1 MRIGEQISNRWARL
15 LNWVASLGHTL
26 PLWLA
31 GDAQYTWPPA
41 EDAVRLAKYK
51 RYQALYEGEHE
62 SVYVDGGRY
71 RYDKHREYVTVNCSA
86 EITDLLVD
94 RLFGEQLRVTGPDG
108 SQEWLDYL
116 QMSSNFQQMLPQLAT
131 GVSYRGDGVLKVRYD
146 ETRRAVTINPISP
159 ALYFPEVDDEDRTAV
174 QRATLGWVV
183 YSGNVP
189 YLFCEIHEPGIIKR
203 KMYALHGVGPFTYS
217 DADAVE
223 LASLEEYE
231 DLLPEEQTGV
241 DGMLIIHIANQSSD
255 DGSIWGSSDYVQIFS
270 LQGEL
275 NNRYIQ
281 RAEVQDKHADPW
293 MYGPDLRDDKG
304 VLKTDQKYIITE
316 RGENNPAGYITWD
329 GNLTSVENSIA
340 DLKSDII
347 RISGFS
353 PESFAADGGGAES
366 GRALKLKQWRT
377 ASAVRRRQ
385 RIYGPAIQE
394 AIATATALA
403 RAIGNQFLDFDGEI
417 PVLSEGDITLQW
429 QDGLPND
436 TMQEIEEAVAA
447 TGAGLLSRETAIR
460 RLNPDMSDEQI
471 DEEISRIDAETA
483 ANSVTSPSQTFLSTP
498 EWETPTTDAG
508 TGANA

>member
-1 MRIGEQISNRWARL
+1 MRIGEQIINRWARL

-26 PLWLA
+26 PPWLA

-41 EDAVRLAKYK
+41 EDAVRLAKYQ

-62 SVYVDGGRY
+62 SVYIDGGRY

-131 GVSYRGDGVLKVRYD
+131 GVSYRGDGVLKVRYN

-159 ALYFPEVDDEDRTAV
+159 ALYFPEAGDDDRTAV

-183 YSGNVP
+183 YSGNAP

-203 KMYALHGVGPFTYS
+203 ELFALHGVGPFTYS

-223 LASLEEYE
+223 LSALESYA

-241 DGMLIIHIANQSSD
+241 DGMLVIHIANQSSD
-255 DGSIWGSSDYVQIFS
+255 DGGIWGSSDYAQIFS

-275 NNRYIQ
+275 NNRYVQ
-281 RAEVQDKHADPW
+281 RAEELDKHSGPW
-293 MYGPDLRDDKG
+293 MAGLDIADDRG
-304 VLKTDQKYIITE
+304 NVDTENKYIKLLP
-316 RGENNPAGYITWD
+316 GEEAPKYITWE
-329 GNLTSVENSIA
+329 GNLTAVETAIN
-340 DLKSDII
+340 DLKNDII
-347 RISGFS
+347 RISGLS

-403 RAIGNQFLDFDGEI
+403 RAIGSQFLDFDGEI

-436 TMQEIEEAVAA
+436 TMQEIEEASMASA
-447 TGAGLLSRETAIR
+447 AGLMSRETAIR
-460 RLNPDMSDEQI
+460 RLNPDMNDEQI
-471 DEEISRIDAETA
+471 AEEIERIDAERA
-483 ANSVTSPSQTFLSTP
+483 AQSVTSPSQTFLSTP

-508 TGANA
+508 AEANA